1 MALVTPT
8 ACLGLDQAL
17 MHLLL
22 DRQGIR
28 LQILLNIIEGKS
40 NYVQLRM
47 KVFSIYLFITSFVHF
62 EFVMVYFTVLP
73 TLPV

>member
-1 MALVTPT
+1 MVLVTPT

-22 DRQGIR
+22 DRQGIS

-40 NYVQLRM
+40 NYVQLTYEG
-47 KVFSIYLFITSFVHF
+47 F
-62 EFVMVYFTVLP
+62 
-73 TLPV
+73 